1 MCGRFLLNEE
11 AYQDAKSIAHIPDWI
26 QEKLRFGE
34 IYPTNEALVI
44 RKDPQ
49 QAGLEGAVFKFGYT
63 YTRANETKKQ
73 LIINA
78 RAETVASKWMFR
90 QAFEK
95 DRVVVVA
102 SAFYEWSK
110 DKQKVAY
117 YEPGQPLYLAAIAKD
132 DGFII
137 LTKDANDSVRD
148 VHHRM
153 PIVLDGAQAK
163 VWIENLDL
171 AKVLME
177 TVSPQL
183 SHSHLN
189 RQLSLFD

>member
-11 AYQDAKSIAHIPDWI
+11 AYQEAKSIAHIPDWI

-34 IYPTNEALVI
+34 IYPTNEALVLQ
-44 RKDPQ
+44 KSKQD
-49 QAGLEGAVFKFGYT
+49 AGLEGAVLKFGYA
-63 YTRANETKKQ
+63 YTRPNETRKQ
-73 LIINA
+73 LILNA
-78 RAETVASKWMFR
+78 RAETVETKWMFR
-90 QAFEK
+90 RAFER

-110 DKQKVAY
+110 EKQKVAY
-117 YEPGQPLYLAAIAKD
+117 YEPGQTLYLAAIAKE

-137 LTKDANDSVRD
+137 LTKGANDSVKD

-153 PIVLDGAQAK
+153 PVILDGVQAK
-163 VWIENLDL
+163 AWVENPDL
-171 AKVLME
+171 AKALME

-183 SHSHLN
+183 AHSHLN